1 MREVARLGL
10 TRVSALDRQPLQ
22 YRGDALAAP
31 ENKAK
36 RILDRT
42 EPALQIDSG
51 NSDSY
56 LAYILPPAAGALD
69 APAPVSQDLKL
80 LEVPPSQVAVGSS
93 RGFGSDRGRTEEG
106 LAEQRQFLADQVRK
120 HGFRVCETG
129 NAFTLANY
137 ADGYEMWLSVEPSSP
152 VE

>member
-1 MREVARLGL
+1 M
-10 TRVSALDRQPLQ
+10 Q
-22 YRGDALAAP
+22 YRGDALAAA

-56 LAYILPPAAGALD
+56 LAYILPPAASND
-69 APAPVSQDLKL
+69 APAPLSGELKL
-80 LEVPPSQVAVGSS
+80 VQVPVSLVAVGSS

-106 LAEQRQFLADQVRK
+106 LAEQRRFLVEQVEAQ
-120 HGFRVCETG
+120 GFSVCEPG
-129 NAFTLANY
+129 KASFTLANY
-137 ADGYEMWLSVEPSSP
+137 PDGYEMWLAVEAEAQAPSSS
-152 VE
+152 

>member
-1 MREVARLGL
+1 MGYGCQSTARGGELHSAPRLRQEPPHTPRRQRPHPLAQLRLG
-10 TRVSALDRQPLQ
+10 ALPGVQN
-22 YRGDALAAP
+22 RG
-31 ENKAK
+31 
-36 RILDRT
+36 
-42 EPALQIDSG
+42 
-51 NSDSY
+51 
-56 LAYILPPAAGALD
+56 PPAAGALD

-80 LEVPPSQVAVGSS
+80 LEVPPSLVAVGSS
-93 RGFGSDRGRTEEG
+93 RGFDSDRGRTEEG